1 MTLEGRLA
9 DSRLP
14 AADDP
19 SLWIEGR
26 QMIVSSS
33 WGVES
38 PGAWIGV
45 HANAVDKPIPGEFE
59 FRIEVAEVD
68 ALGQPTSIVQQR
80 SLRTSVSNEPT
91 ELLERDAHPPA
102 AAPAWYRIR
111 TSVSQ
116 DAFSAERRAYITVP
130 AQVLEA
136 ELVPA
141 RKRGRPGDKL
151 NTGPTD
157 LFFGVEYRLEREESG
172 KWTCCNVEEAW
183 NCIGLYLEPGGRWR
197 DAATLPEDA
206 PPGRYRVSK
215 DVDGIGTNL
224 MQTVSFEFHVA
235 EE

>member
-1 MTLEGRLA
+1 MPTRLT
-9 DSRLP
+9 SRFR
-14 AADDP
+14 
-19 SLWIEGR
+19 G
-26 QMIVSSS
+26 
-33 WGVES
+33 G
-38 PGAWIGV
+38 
-45 HANAVDKPIPGEFE
+45 FE

-91 ELLERDAHPPA
+91 ELLERDAHLPPT
-102 AAPAWYRIR
+102 APAWYRIR

-116 DAFSAERRAYITVP
+116 NAFAAERRAYITVP

-141 RKRGRPGDKL
+141 RKRARPGDKL
-151 NTGPTD
+151 TFTLVNTGPTD

-172 KWTCCNVEEAW
+172 KWICCNVEEAW

-215 DVDGIGTNL
+215 DVNGVGTNL
-224 MQTVSFEFHVA
+224 KRTVSFEFHVA
-235 EE
+235 EK